1 MDYRNKAINCVKD
14 TILPEQ
20 RKQFEECGCCLDEQY
35 KRYGNAERLFA
46 KTIEVG
52 HVYEIG
58 YPVCVCP
65 DVASGKA
72 KNVSHCECS
81 RQSILYVL
89 GNLLSDKNISVE
101 IIETVLGGAEKCR
114 FNVTVELCRNVYK

>member
-1 MDYRNKAINCVKD
+1 MDYRNKAINCVKN
-14 TILPEQ
+14 TILPIQ

-35 KRYGNAERLFA
+35 KRYGNTERLFA
-46 KTIEVG
+46 NTIEDG

-72 KNVSHCECS
+72 KDVSQFKVHDIYFLPFPYISANTPPC
-81 RQSILYVL
+81 
-89 GNLLSDKNISVE
+89 LLCLPSLQKHVWLLWAESVP
-101 IIETVLGGAEKCR
+101 L
-114 FNVTVELCRNVYK
+114 